1 MVDFFLKTRQE
12 MIEAL
17 QISLR
22 AVRQLLGLSAQEL
35 GELIG
40 ITRQTIN
47 NLELGKSQM
56 SPTQYVALCAVI
68 DNYVSEKPE
77 LLTAIKAVLNV
88 SIGNT
93 DGQIVSNVHNS
104 SFLKKWFFCFP
115 NDHNDFIE
123 NIEGSGENYTK
134 FLSTLAQNYKIF
146 VDWTFLV
153 MPNAN
158 SALDGMLS
166 ELLAANNSI
175 IVPLR
180 VVEYLQ
186 QQILSSKPEEAHTA
200 KTAIATIN
208 KYLKQGA
215 VQIRG
220 EREDSNVYST
230 FISVFAKYKSSYR
243 LCLLTQ
249 DENLAKD
256 IQAMNEKQEMVG
268 FPIMTGFLSDD
279 NTIKTY
285 SENLKPSLLVEKSD
299 IKVDVN
305 TVQFDVEKVAKG
317 WDTIE

>member
-1 MVDFFLKTRQE
+1 MVDFFLNTRRD
-12 MIEAL
+12 MIDTL

-40 ITRQTIN
+40 LTRQTIN

-68 DNYVSEKPE
+68 DHYVSEKPE
-77 LLTAIKAVLNV
+77 LLTAIIAVLKV
-88 SIGNT
+88 SVSNT
-93 DGQIVSNVHNS
+93 DGQIISNVHNS

-115 NDHNDFIE
+115 NDYKEFIGNVE
-123 NIEGSGENYTK
+123 SSGENYAK

-158 SALDGMLS
+158 NVLDTMLP
-166 ELLAANNSI
+166 ELIAANNSI

-186 QQILSSKPEEAHTA
+186 QQMLSSKQEEADRA
-200 KTAIATIN
+200 KAAIITIN
-208 KYLKQGA
+208 KYLNKGA
-215 VQIRG
+215 IQIRG
-220 EREDSNVYST
+220 EKEDSNIYST

-256 IQAMNEKQEMVG
+256 IQVMNEKQELKG
-268 FPIMTGFLSDD
+268 FPIMTCFLSDD
-279 NTIKTY
+279 NTIKIY
-285 SENLKPSLLVEKSD
+285 DKDSKPGTSLD
-299 IKVDVN
+299 IKQIGSN
-305 TVQFDVEKVAKG
+305 TVQFNVEEVAKG